1 MTELQKS
8 ITPFLKY
15 FESDVKSFPASTTI
29 ANSIGLEAFDQH
41 ICDCLDKL
49 RHLYHLYEDYTRLKS
64 TIPKIN
70 EIERELHKAIPSLFQ

>member
-1 MTELQKS
+1 MTELHKS

-15 FESDVKSFPASTTI
+15 FISVINSFPASTT
-29 ANSIGLEAFDQH
+29 AADTFGLEVFDQH

-49 RHLYHLYEDYTRLKS
+49 RHVMHLYEDYNRLKS

-70 EIERELHKAIPSLFQ
+70 EIESELNKQIPSLLH